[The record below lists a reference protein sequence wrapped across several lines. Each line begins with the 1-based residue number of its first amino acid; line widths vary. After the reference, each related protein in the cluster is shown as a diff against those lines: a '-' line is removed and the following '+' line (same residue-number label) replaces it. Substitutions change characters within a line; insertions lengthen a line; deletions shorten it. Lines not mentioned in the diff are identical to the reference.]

1 MDIDQ
6 TISIRVEAGQI
17 VQHIPIRV
25 TRAAVSPG
33 RAMDN
38 VARAYTLEYR
48 RIAVASAVGIVAAD
62 LRFNVVRAGRV
73 QNTRYG
79 RTILGR
85 QIGTGLIPV
94 DVATVWIDLTDL
106 DATERVVATR

>member
-6 TISIRVEAGQI
+6 TISIRVEACQI

-25 TRAAVSPG
+25 TRAAVSPS

-38 VARAYTLEYR
+38 VARDYTLECR

-73 QNTRYG
+73 QNTRLG
-79 RTILGR
+79 RTVQGR
-85 QIGTGLIPV
+85 QIGTVLIPV
-94 DVATVWIDLTDL
+94 DVATCWIDLTDL
-106 DATERVVATR
+106 EAAERVVAAR